1 MKEFDLEK
9 EIEKRC
15 KEDPE
20 FRKLFDDNGNYYDL
34 ISELVELRSV
44 NDITQNQLEK
54 MSGINRTTICKYER
68 YDRIP
73 NLLNFTKILNAMDY
87 ELCIRKKE
95 EK

>member
-1 MKEFDLEK
+1 MKKFNLGK

-20 FRKLFDDNGNYYDL
+20 FRKFFDDNGNYYDL
-34 ISELVELRSV
+34 ISGLIELRLV
-44 NDITQNQLEK
+44 NNITQNQLEK

-73 NLLNFTKILNAMDY
+73 SLLNFTKILNAMGY
-87 ELCIRKKE
+87 ELYIRKKE
-95 EK
+95 EE

>member
-1 MKEFDLEK
+1 MRKINLGK

-34 ISELVELRSV
+34 ISELIELRST
-44 NDITQNQLEK
+44 NNITQNQLEK
-54 MSGINRTTICKYER
+54 ISGINRTTICKYER

-73 NLLNFTKILNAMDY
+73 SLLNFTKVLNVMGY
-87 ELCIRKKE
+87 ELCIRKRKD
-95 EK
+95 K